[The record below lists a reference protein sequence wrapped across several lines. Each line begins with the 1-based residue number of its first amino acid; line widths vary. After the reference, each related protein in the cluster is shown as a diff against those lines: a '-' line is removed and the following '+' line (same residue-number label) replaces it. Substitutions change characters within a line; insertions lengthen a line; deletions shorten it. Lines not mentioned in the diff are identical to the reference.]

1 MVSKTDFISCPIKHM
16 VSIKDLKLMEPEGVD
31 QKDKILDD
39 VAKDGHNE
47 EGLPPKGV
55 GEGACEQGEHN
66 RR

>member
-1 MVSKTDFISCPIKHM
+1 M

-47 EGLPPKGV
+47 EGLPPEGV
-55 GEGACEQGEHN
+55 GEGAGEQGEQN
-66 RR
+66 SR